1 MNQGNSTYR
10 YMVEL
15 RPIYEIVKN
24 YSNGSGEKG
33 CLYSIYYVVPNDKNW
48 KQIEWDSKEYEQ
60 FLVRV
65 EHIIETCE
73 PDAIK
78 IVLHMKKN
86 EQYVI
91 RIIPGIHIPV
101 IDGDTE
107 KALNRREQ
115 RQTKIQEKNMPN
127 QGLNGALNPD
137 PMMESGLGALQMQNL
152 QKDFDIKLLQ
162 RDIDQFTKENQ
173 KLELENKELTEA
185 LYEYEN
191 KADKGKLENLG
202 LLVGAGKLLKMDNQ
216 SLLGLAGMLMGDGGA
231 NMSLPAES
239 TAPEQKGGGL
249 DLSGSSPER
258 EESIN
263 TIIQFL
269 GSVDEETFR
278 KVISL
283 LQLIEKQSDLVDN
296 LLKYA
301 LQQNTE
307 SLNTGKPE

>member
-1 MNQGNSTYR
+1 MKEGNITYR

-15 RPIYEIVKN
+15 RPIQDMVKN
-24 YSNGSGEKG
+24 YSNGSGNKG
-33 CLYSIYYVVPNDKNW
+33 CSFSIFYVMPDDLKW
-48 KQIEWDSKEYEQ
+48 KQVEFGSNEYDR

-65 EHIIETCE
+65 EYIIETYE
-73 PDAIK
+73 PDALK

-91 RIIPGIHIPV
+91 RIIPGKHIPV
-101 IDGDTE
+101 IDGGT
-107 KALNRREQ
+107 KKTLNRREQ
-115 RQTKIQEKNMPN
+115 RQADTQEKNMQN
-127 QGLNGALNPD
+127 QGMNGIP
-137 PMMESGLGALQMQNL
+137 ESESQVGTGLGALQMQNL

-162 RDIDQFTKENQ
+162 RDIDQFKKENQ
-173 KLELENKELTEA
+173 KLEEENKELTEA

-216 SLLGLAGMLMGDGGA
+216 SLLGLAGMLMGDGAA
-231 NMSLPAES
+231 NMSLPAEA
-239 TAPEQKGGGL
+239 TTQEEKGGGL
-249 DLSGSSPER
+249 DLSGSNPER

-269 GSVDEETFR
+269 GSIDEESFR

-283 LQLIEKQSDLVDN
+283 LQLIEKQSDLVDK
-296 LLKYA
+296 LLRYT

-307 SLNTGKPE
+307 NTNPEKTE

>member
-115 RQTKIQEKNMPN
+115 RQTNLQEKNMQN
-127 QGLNGALNPD
+127 QAVNGIPET
-137 PMMESGLGALQMQNL
+137 ESHVGGGLGALQMQNL
-152 QKDFDIKLLQ
+152 
-162 RDIDQFTKENQ
+162 
-173 KLELENKELTEA
+173 
-185 LYEYEN
+185 
-191 KADKGKLENLG
+191 
-202 LLVGAGKLLKMDNQ
+202 
-216 SLLGLAGMLMGDGGA
+216 
-231 NMSLPAES
+231 
-239 TAPEQKGGGL
+239 
-249 DLSGSSPER
+249 
-258 EESIN
+258 
-263 TIIQFL
+263 
-269 GSVDEETFR
+269 
-278 KVISL
+278 
-283 LQLIEKQSDLVDN
+283 
-296 LLKYA
+296 
-301 LQQNTE
+301 
-307 SLNTGKPE
+307 